1 MMRAKLLATILLLL
15 LLLAAH
21 RAAAGLPVL
30 VYDEKTVY
38 PADNDRYISLS
49 KSGGGAVELDGGYG
63 AVIKAVVAPV
73 TGAPDWN
80 AKGSVSVFIDNVDYT
95 ITVKVLYINPS
106 TARALSMK

>member
-1 MMRAKLLATILLLL
+1 MRRAKPLATILLLL

-30 VYDEKTVY
+30 VYDEKTVD
-38 PADNDRYISLS
+38 PSQNDQGVSLR
-49 KSGGGAVELDGGYG
+49 KSGDGAGELDGGYG

-80 AKGSVSVFIDNVDYT
+80 AKGIVTVFIDNVDYT